1 MGARFLS
8 RVRQLRTTMLMVL
21 LWRLGPLN
29 IVRVFLYR
37 RRSKGDFYVKLLP
50 LTAPVDAYD
59 FWRQWSWR
67 PLPAS
72 SSRLRDTILERGDE
86 IVGGIFRRFE
96 DEKILEGDEPQ
107 WHKGGYT
114 SSKGLH
120 FSKVAVNATPGDDVK
135 ICWDLSRFKWLSQ
148 LIVASIHAE
157 NVDEAK
163 SYVDRAQQLLK
174 CWLSSNSYFSGV
186 NWSCAQEVSIRGFH
200 LINALVL
207 LEKHAD
213 AVPGNLAVEFI
224 HMSYRRVEATIGYS
238 LAQDNNHSL
247 TESLFLYYASLYL
260 ARHGV
265 SVCSLCRIAKHKKRA
280 RGVFA
285 RLVQRDGSFRMY
297 SINYHR
303 AVCDIISL
311 CKVIGDSLDDDFWN
325 EPMLHQVKVMHE
337 FLQATTLDNGHVPN
351 IGHNDGSLHV
361 LQYAPYG
368 NHAPSAIFMGG
379 AFDLPVDARF
389 SSLQDSVYSFDRL
402 AHFVSVARPQLQHF
416 DDFGLAVVRFPHYQ
430 AFVKYARNA
439 GRPQQEDFLHLDLWV
454 RDKNVLH
461 DSGTYSYNPQESA
474 KIDYFDA
481 AAAHNGPY
489 LKGGSIVPKLGRF
502 LYLDWPRA
510 HMHSTVSESL
520 SLELSL
526 CTARGEIFHRKLSF
540 SANEIH
546 IVDRTMRGVSWGV
559 AFNTPQQLSTG
570 RQSGHVELL
579 AGVILKSDNEI
590 SVDAAYYSR
599 RYLDKLNGAR
609 LLISGDTNKVACV
622 IELKDE

>member
-8 RVRQLRTTMLMVL
+8 RVRQLRITMLMVL

-50 LTAPVDAYD
+50 LTAPVDGYD

-67 PLPAS
+67 PLLAS
-72 SSRLRDTILERGDE
+72 SPRLRDTIIERGNE
-86 IVGGIFRRFE
+86 IVSGIFRRFE
-96 DEKILEGDEPQ
+96 DEKIFEGAEPQ

-120 FSKVAVNATPGDDVK
+120 FSKVDINATPGDDVK
-135 ICWDLSRFKWLSQ
+135 VCWDLSRFKWLSQ
-148 LIVASIHAE
+148 LVVASIHAE
-157 NVDEAK
+157 NVVEARH
-163 SYVDRAQQLLK
+163 YVDRAQQLLRF
-174 CWLSSNSYFSGV
+174 WLSSNSYFSGV

-207 LEKHAD
+207 LEKHAG
-213 AVPGNLAVEFI
+213 AVPGNLAVQFI

-238 LAQDNNHSL
+238 LAQENNHSL
-247 TESLFLYYASLYL
+247 TESLFLYYAPLYL
-260 ARHGV
+260 ACHGH
-265 SVCSLCRIAKHKKRA
+265 SVCSFRRSAKHKRRA

-297 SINYHR
+297 SMNYHR

-311 CKVIGDSLDDDFWN
+311 CKVIGDSLGDDFWD

-337 FLQATTLDNGHVPN
+337 FLQATTLDNGQVPN

-368 NHAPSAIFMGG
+368 NYAPSAIFMGG

-389 SSLQDSVYSFDRL
+389 SSLQDSVYGFDRL
-402 AHFVSVARPQLQHF
+402 ARFVSVVRPQLQQF

-454 RDKNVLH
+454 RDENVLH

-474 KIDYFDA
+474 TIDYFDS

-489 LKGGSIVPKLGRF
+489 LKDGSIVPKLGRF
-502 LYLDWPRA
+502 LYLDWPWVDV
-510 HMHSTVSESL
+510 HSKVGESL
-520 SLELSL
+520 SLDLSL
-526 CTARGEIFHRKLSF
+526 RSAKGEIFHRGLSF
-540 SANEIH
+540 SSKEIH
-546 IVDRTMRGVSWGV
+546 IVDRAMTALSWGA

-590 SVDAAYYSR
+590 SVGAAHYSK
-599 RYLDKLNGAR
+599 RYLDKLNGTR
-609 LLISGDTNKVACV
+609 LLINGDANKVACV
-622 IELKDE
+622 IELKDA